1 MKNPIFRKGSWKT
14 NIEGGFPKKKKGGG
28 GLGQF
33 PDLREDLEK
42 RWGWCFWVG
51 GWYPNAHYEV
61 KNNYYA
67 QILKFSLWKSK
78 NIFNDFL
85 KDVV

>member
-1 MKNPIFRKGSWKT
+1 MRLRMKNFNILRVQWKIQFLERVHEKPIYKADCL
-14 NIEGGFPKKKKGGG
+14 KKN
-28 GLGQF
+28 
-33 PDLREDLEK
+33 
-42 RWGWCFWVG
+42 
-51 GWYPNAHYEV
+51 WYPNAHYEV
-61 KNNYYA
+61 KNNYYV